1 MITENGSLN
10 NIPYLQRWWLGI
22 RPRTLPAAIAPV
34 LVGWGIVIDI
44 KPSNFKIPTAL
55 VILFCSLLIQIATNL
70 VNDVVDYEKGIDT
83 QDRQGPTRVTQSG
96 LLTPAQVRAGV
107 AVTFGL
113 AAAAGVYLFFIA
125 GWPVLVI
132 GAASILAGISY
143 STGPFPLAH
152 NGLGDVFVL
161 IFFGFVAVCGTVFVM
176 SGTVPLIAWL
186 SGLSVGGLTVNILV
200 VNNIRDIETDRKAG
214 RKTIPVV
221 FGRLAAE
228 IEYGI
233 FFAVAFLIPEFL
245 LLYHLSQIWILIPL
259 VFLQY
264 GFGVVRAML
273 SAKDGPM
280 YNKALAK
287 SAQLLL
293 FYSLMYALGL
303 AANVFYSGFTP
314 Q

>member
-1 MITENGSLN
+1 MSTENDLRN
-10 NIPYLQRWWLGI
+10 MPYIQRWWLGI

-34 LVGWGIVIDI
+34 LVGWGIVIGT
-44 KPSNFKIPTAL
+44 KSSSFKILPAL
-55 VILFCSLLIQIATNL
+55 VILFCSLLIQIGTNL
-70 VNDVVDYEKGIDT
+70 VNDVVDFEKGIDT
-83 QDRQGPTRVTQSG
+83 QERQGPTRVTQAG
-96 LLTPAQVRAGV
+96 LLTPSQVRIGISI
-107 AVTFGL
+107 TFGL
-113 AAAAGVYLFFIA
+113 AVVAGIYLFIIA

-152 NGLGDVFVL
+152 NGLGDLFVL
-161 IFFGFVAVCGTVFVM
+161 IFFGFVAVCGTVYVLCG
-176 SGTVPLIAWL
+176 SIPVIAWL
-186 SGLSVGGLTVNILV
+186 SGFAVGGLTVNILV
-200 VNNIRDIETDRKAG
+200 VNNIRDIETDRSAG

-233 FFAVAFLIPEFL
+233 FFAVAFLMPEFL

-264 GFGVVRAML
+264 GFGVVRLML
-273 SAKDGPM
+273 SAKEGPM
-280 YNKALAK
+280 FNKALAK
-287 SAQLLL
+287 TSQLLL
-293 FYSLMYALGL
+293 FFSILYAIGL
-303 AANVFYSGFTP
+303 AANAFYSVFSP

>member
-1 MITENGSLN
+1 MSTENDGLN
-10 NIPYLQRWWLGI
+10 NTPYIQRWWLGI

-34 LVGWGIVIDI
+34 LVGWGLVIGI
-44 KPSNFKIPTAL
+44 KSSSLKILPAV
-55 VILFCSLLIQIATNL
+55 VILFCSILIQIGTNL

-83 QDRQGPTRVTQSG
+83 QERQGPTRVTQSG
-96 LLTPAQVRAGV
+96 LLTPSQVRAGV
-107 AVTFGL
+107 TVSFGL
-113 AAAAGVYLFFIA
+113 AAAAGLYLFFIA
-125 GWPVLVI
+125 GWPVLVV
-132 GAASILAGISY
+132 GAAAILAGISY

-161 IFFGFVAVCGTVFVM
+161 IFFGFVAVCGTVFVLYG
-176 SGTVPLIAWL
+176 SIPLIAWL
-186 SGLSVGGLTVNILV
+186 SGLAVGGLSVNILV

-221 FGRLAAE
+221 FGRLTGE

-233 FFAVAFLIPEFL
+233 FFAVAFLMPEIL
-245 LLYHLSQIWILIPL
+245 LLYHLSQIWILVPL

-264 GFGVVRAML
+264 GFGVVRLML
-273 SAKDGPM
+273 SAKEGPM

-287 SAQLLL
+287 TAQLLL
-293 FYSLMYALGL
+293 FYSILYAIGL
-303 AANVFYSGFTP
+303 AANAFYSGFSP